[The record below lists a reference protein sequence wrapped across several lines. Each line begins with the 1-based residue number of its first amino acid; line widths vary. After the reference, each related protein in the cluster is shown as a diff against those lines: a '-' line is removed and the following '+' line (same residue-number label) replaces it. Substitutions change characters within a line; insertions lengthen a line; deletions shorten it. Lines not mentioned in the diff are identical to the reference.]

1 MRADETRIP
10 LAITPH
16 FKENAMVNLSV
27 SNFSPI
33 IQIQMEAYTD
43 LSEHLMHTQAVLDFT
58 RDSNLAQFRDSA
70 LHEQLV
76 SLDNLIN
83 EAANKNTALHV
94 RLVQINPLQ
103 PPFKTYVQEQTA
115 GHVRLGDHLSHAHH
129 LLGLFLRSE
138 RELNRFEA
146 AEFQAQF
153 LKVHE
158 AIEKAKD
165 ENQSLEVN
173 FVEFKVNSTV

>member
-1 MRADETRIP
+1 
-10 LAITPH
+10 
-16 FKENAMVNLSV
+16 MVNL
-27 SNFSPI
+27 NIAKFSPI

-58 RDSNLAQFRDSA
+58 RASNLADFQASA

-76 SLDNLIN
+76 SLDNLIDH
-83 EAANKNTALHV
+83 AANKNTALHA
-94 RLVQINPLQ
+94 RLAQINQGQ

-158 AIEKAKD
+158 AIEKAKE
-165 ENQSLEVN
+165 ENQGLETH
-173 FVEFKVNSTV
+173 FVEFNAHSA